1 MLAGLSAALKGQRNV
16 PMPKGWES
24 VESKLAGSANAEART
39 LAQTLSLTFGSQ
51 KALAGLRQ
59 TLGDSSAPAAPRRAA
74 LDALVSAKAAG
85 LAELLRSLL
94 RDPDVRGPA
103 LRALAGYNDPQTP
116 EAIIASYGSFDAAQK
131 RDALNTLVSRPAFAR
146 PLLAAIADGKLSSKD
161 LTADIIRQ
169 LRGLKDD
176 DVQQLLTKVY
186 GAVREASADKKA
198 EMEKYRRI
206 YAAGYSQPGD
216 GGRGRVLYNKVCA
229 QCHTLF
235 DTGGKVGP
243 DITGAN
249 RADLNYLLETILD
262 PNAVI
267 PNEYRTSEIE
277 TKDGRSLTGIV
288 KVMGDKTVL
297 FQTATELLTIP
308 REDIASQRQ
317 TELSMMPEGLLAP
330 LNDQE
335 VRDLIYYVTRPG
347 QVPLPEEKAAR

>member
-1 MLAGLSAALKGQRNV
+1 V
-16 PMPKGWES
+16 
-24 VESKLAGSANAEART
+24 RT

-51 KALAGLRQ
+51 KAMAALRQ
-59 TLGDSSAPAAPRRAA
+59 TLGDGAAPGTARRAA
-74 LDALVSAKAAG
+74 LDALVNVKDAG
-85 LAELLRSLL
+85 LPELLRGLL
-94 RDPDVRGPA
+94 GDAAVRGPA

-116 EAIIASYGSFDAAQK
+116 EAIIASYGNFDAAQR
-131 RDALNTLVSRPAFAR
+131 RDALNTLVSRPAFAK
-146 PLLAAIADGKLSSKD
+146 PLLAAIGDGKVSSKD

-176 DVQQLLTKVY
+176 GVQQLLTKVY
-186 GAVREASADKKA
+186 GAVRETTADKKA
-198 EMEKYRRI
+198 EMEKYRKI

-235 DTGGKVGP
+235 DIGGKVGP

-249 RADLNYLLETILD
+249 RADLNYLLETIID

-267 PNEYRTSEIE
+267 PNEYRSSEIE
-277 TKDGRSLTGIV
+277 TKDGRSLSGIV

-297 FQTATELLTIP
+297 FQTANELLTIA

-330 LNDQE
+330 LSDQE
-335 VRDLIYYVTRPG
+335 VRDLIYYLTRPG
-347 QVPLPEEKAAR
+347 QMPLPEEKAAK